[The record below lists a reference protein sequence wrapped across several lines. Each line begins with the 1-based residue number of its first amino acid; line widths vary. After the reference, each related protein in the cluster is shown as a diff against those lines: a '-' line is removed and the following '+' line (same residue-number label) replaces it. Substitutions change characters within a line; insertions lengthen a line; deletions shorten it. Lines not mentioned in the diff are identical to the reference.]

1 MDFKQTTAH
10 VHETGG
16 VFTKKIMQRPRD
28 TSTVF
33 SKPWPMQQMRDTG
46 GVFAKKIMQRP
57 RDISFLQ
64 TMANVHD
71 SSRNVFAKTIM
82 QRPRDTRRVFSK
94 AWHMYMMVVVL
105 SLLKPTCKGHMIS
118 AQVSVKKPNMHGMW
132 HVLCLR
138 RNKKRQSLAL
148 LKKRANHGPCNR
160 CVTLVVSL
168 LKKSCK
174 GHVISWQFSANH
186 GPCHRCVTLVV
197 SLLKKSCK
205 GHVISW
211 QFSANHGPCHRCVT
225 LVVSLLK
232 KIMQRPRDIMAVFCK
247 PWPIPQMRD
256 TGGVFSKKIMQ
267 RPRDISFL
275 QTMAQCT
282 W

>member
-1 MDFKQTTAH
+1 
-10 VHETGG
+10 
-16 VFTKKIMQRPRD
+16 
-28 TSTVF
+28 
-33 SKPWPMQQMRDTG
+33 
-46 GVFAKKIMQRP
+46 
-57 RDISFLQ
+57 
-64 TMANVHD
+64 
-71 SSRNVFAKTIM
+71 M

-138 RNKKRQSLAL
+138 RNRKRQSFAL
-148 LKKRANHGPCNR
+148 LKKRANHGPCHR

-205 GHVISW
+205 GHVIPA
-211 QFSANHGPCHRCVT
+211 QFSANHGPCNRCVT
-225 LVVSLLK
+225 LVVSLQK
-232 KIMQRPRDIMAVFCK
+232 KSCKGHVISAFCKPWPNVHGSSSVVFAKTIMQRPRDT
-247 PWPIPQMRD
+247 RRL
-256 TGGVFSKKIMQ
+256 FSKAWQ
-267 RPRDISFL
+267 W
-275 QTMAQCT
+275 T